1 MSPALQSLSSLSSPS
16 RSSFRY
22 RSRPCDL
29 LCSPDKDLF
38 WPKCSDPRSELPLT
52 SYSKV
57 ADSVWP
63 QSTSFVLLASGFS
76 LGSVQRRVLPDTLS
90 MHHVLLVRSS
100 YSLKARQAELQAL
113 QSSFPVKR
121 YMMYSMDVLC
131 SVHPGLCNACCA
143 THANC
148 KPWPSRCS
156 LLWYLSANKYIDG
169 NGCQHRKLQVL
180 MSK

>member
-1 MSPALQSLSSLSSPS
+1 MCPGLQSLSFLVVIFTFVLPISISA
-16 RSSFRY
+16 
-22 RSRPCDL
+22 CDL
-29 LCSPDKDLF
+29 LCSHGKDLF

-76 LGSVQRRVLPDTLS
+76 LGSVQRRILPDTLS

-121 YMMYSMDVLC
+121 HMMYSMDVLC

-156 LLWYLSANKYIDG
+156 LLWHLSANKYIDG
-169 NGCQHRKLQVL
+169 NGLPAPQTSRL

>member
-29 LCSPDKDLF
+29 LCSPDKHLF

-76 LGSVQRRVLPDTLS
+76 LGSVQRRILPDTLS
-90 MHHVLLVRSS
+90 MHHVLLVQSP
-100 YSLKARQAELQAL
+100 YSLIARQSELQAL

-121 YMMYSMDVLC
+121 HMMYSMDVLC
-131 SVHPGLCNACCA
+131 MCSSWLVQCVLCYACQLQALAFQMLSSVGICPPTSISMAM
-143 THANC
+143 
-148 KPWPSRCS
+148 
-156 LLWYLSANKYIDG
+156 D
-169 NGCQHRKLQVL
+169 CQHRNLQD
-180 MSK
+180 S